1 LVAYSVV
8 YLEDKMGIT
17 LPESVEIQQPGLL
30 EALGTGIGG
39 GLQTGM
45 QAGLQNLLA
54 GQQATQPI
62 TEYQQLQTALRAKEL
77 EQKEKFQKERTSEWE
92 YTQSKDFRKEVT
104 SNYKEALESDMRLN
118 KMRELN
124 AGGKLTAPGTK
135 FLLDKMG
142 IPLGVLNDPNSEEFD
157 KLSKDMLKNIRT
169 YFGAR
174 INAIEVEN
182 FLKTIPTLTN
192 SQEGRNRVID
202 NLQMLLEPR
211 KMMFNEYRRLREE
224 SLRTG
229 ERLPIDLEETVI
241 ENISPQLDALSKRFE
256 AGPSQQIGK
265 KIAPETREF
274 KSMPSPKDYSGA
286 VIEDDKGNKYKSDG
300 KKWRKL

>member
-1 LVAYSVV
+1 MVQ
-8 YLEDKMGIT
+8 I
-17 LPESVEIQQPGLL
+17 LPQQPSLGELLGQGL
-30 EALGTGIGG
+30 GQ

-45 QAGLQNLLA
+45 QGLLQQKLA
-54 GQQATQPI
+54 QQKQQQVGMQPM
-62 TEYQQLQTALRAKEL
+62 TPYQELQTELRSREL
-77 EQKEKFQKERTSEWE
+77 EQKEQFQKEKTSEWE

-142 IPLGVLNDPNSEEFD
+142 VPLGVLNDPNSEEFD

-174 INAIEVEN
+174 INAVEVEN

-211 KMMFNEYRRLREE
+211 KLMFDEYRRLREE
-224 SLRTG
+224 GLRSG
-229 ERLPIDLEETVI
+229 KRLPVDLEETVLD
-241 ENISPQLDALSKRFE
+241 NIAPQLDDIAKRFE

-265 KIAPETREF
+265 QIAPETREF
-274 KSMPSPKDYSGA
+274 QTMPSAKDYSGA
-286 VIEDDKGNKYKSDG
+286 VIEDDKGNKYKSNG
-300 KKWRKL
+300 KKWSKI